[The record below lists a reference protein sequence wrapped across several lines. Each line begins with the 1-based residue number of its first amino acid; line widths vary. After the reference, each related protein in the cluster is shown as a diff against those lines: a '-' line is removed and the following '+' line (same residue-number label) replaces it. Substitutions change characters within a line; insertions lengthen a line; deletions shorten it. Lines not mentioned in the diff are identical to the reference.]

1 MDFIIPIIVMVS
13 LGIIFGILIAVCSK
27 AFHVEEDKTLLQLT
41 EMMPGYNCGACG
53 RSGCKAL
60 AQAIL
65 DGDGMVNDCKPMKS
79 DQRVVVE
86 NFVKKIKEK
95 EDK

>member
-13 LGIIFGILIAVCSK
+13 LGIIFGVLIAFSSK

-65 DGDGMVNDCKPMKS
+65 DGDGKVNDCKPMKS
-79 DQRVVVE
+79 DQRVIVE
-86 NFVKKIKEK
+86 KFVKEIKESENK
-95 EDK
+95 